1 MFLCW
6 LIYVAIVVLYL
17 HIIVG
22 TEETGVT
29 TLTKFKKKSYNSQQE
44 LKDSGLHVKNR
55 GGFYSQKTKGKIPPT
70 SQSDP

>member
-22 TEETGVT
+22 TEETVVT
-29 TLTKFKKKSYNSQQE
+29 TYKKKKKSYNSKKE